1 MRKILVLFLASLM
14 VICFAACDKKS
25 ETPANQDKT
34 AQSRENMT
42 SESETSAEDTAAS
55 EDEAEPAE
63 YSAEYWE
70 KKYPGENICPFSI
83 EIDGVKYSYYRISSL
98 DEGTMITW
106 INTPLNWNGWHLV
119 GEDIVNKDE
128 TYKMTADWT
137 GKEPEQAFSSC
148 CTVTTEKY
156 TPSAEGTTETSAAA
170 APDSAT
176 AAIPS

>member
-1 MRKILVLFLASLM
+1 MNRILALFLSVLM
-14 VICFAACDKKS
+14 ILCFAACGKKD
-25 ETPANQDKT
+25 EAPVDQEET
-34 AQSRENMT
+34 AQSQEDMT
-42 SESETSAEDTAAS
+42 AESETSAEDTTAS

-83 EIDGVKYSYYRISSL
+83 EIDGVEYSYYRISSL

-106 INTPLNWNGWHLV
+106 INTPLNWDGWHLV

-128 TYKMTADWT
+128 TYKMTADWA

-156 TPSAEGTTETSAAA
+156 TPSAEGTTAASAAA
-170 APDSAT
+170 TPDPET
-176 AAIPS
+176 LAIPS